1 MAYNLIM
8 TETVPGKSTRSGR
21 WEKQPGPEPYYCFL
35 PAPLP
40 PDPPLKYSE
49 KLLALT
55 EKAGRALGRLDS
67 ITAHLPNPQILLY
80 TYIRKEAV
88 LSSQIEGTQS
98 SLSDLLL
105 FENKETPGVPA
116 GDVGE
121 VLNYVAALEYG
132 LKRLKEL
139 PVSLRLIKEIHA
151 ILLKGGRGGSKEP
164 GEFRR
169 SQNWIG
175 GSRPGNAR
183 FVPPPPQEVIPA
195 LGALE
200 KFIHGEPA
208 QTPTLIKA
216 GLVHAQFESIH
227 PFLDGNGR
235 LGRLLIPFIMIA
247 EGALSSP
254 LLYLSLYFK
263 VRRAEYYEA
272 LQRVRMDGDWE
283 GWLEF
288 YLDGIAGTA
297 GQAGDTAARLVSLFK
312 EHGTA
317 IEGLGRS
324 EGTAL
329 KVHELFK
336 KRCILSLPVVS
347 RELGVSFPT
356 ANKTLGKLR
365 QLGFVKELTGKQR
378 HRVFSYQ
385 PYLQLLQEGMDAA
398 H

>member
-1 MAYNLIM
+1 MPYTLIM
-8 TETVPGKSTRSGR
+8 TENMPGKSPRSGR
-21 WEKQPGPEPYYCFL
+21 WEKQSGPEPYYCFI

-40 PDPPLKYSE
+40 PNPPIQYDE
-49 KLLALT
+49 KLKALT
-55 EKAGRALGRLDS
+55 ENAGLALGRLDS
-67 ITAHLPNPQILLY
+67 ITRFLPNPQMLLY

-105 FENKETPGVPA
+105 FENAETPGVPVD
-116 GDVGE
+116 DVKE

-139 PVSLRLIKEIHA
+139 PISLRLIKEIHA
-151 ILLKGGRGGSKEP
+151 ILLKGARGGHNEP

-175 GSRPGNAR
+175 GSRPGNAK
-183 FVPPPPQEVIPA
+183 FVPPPPHEVLSA

-216 GLVHAQFESIH
+216 GLAHAQFESIH

-247 EGALSSP
+247 EGAISSP

-263 VRRAEYYEA
+263 TRRTEYYEA
-272 LQRVRMDGDWE
+272 LQRVRTDGDWE

-288 YLDGIAGTA
+288 YLDGVFEVANKA
-297 GQAGDTAARLVSLFK
+297 SDAAAKLVGIFR
-312 EHGTA
+312 EHAAA

-324 EGTAL
+324 RDTAL
-329 KVHELFK
+329 RVHDLFK

-347 RELGVSFPT
+347 KELGVSFPT
-356 ANKTLGKLR
+356 ANKTLGKLQ
-365 QLGFVKELTGKQR
+365 QLGFVKEITGKQR
-378 HRVFSYQ
+378 HRVFSYE
-385 PYLQLLQEGMDAA
+385 PYLRMLQEGM
-398 H
+398 

>member
-1 MAYNLIM
+1 MSNNL
-8 TETVPGKSTRSGR
+8 PGKNSRSGR
-21 WEKQPGPEPYYCFL
+21 WEKQPGPEPYYCFF

-40 PDPPLKYSE
+40 PNPPIRYDERLQ
-49 KLLALT
+49 ALT

-67 ITAHLPNPQILLY
+67 ITLHLPNPQLLLY

-105 FENKETPGVPA
+105 FENAETPGVPVN
-116 GDVGE
+116 DVRE
-121 VLNYVAALEYG
+121 VSNYVAALEYG
-132 LKRLKEL
+132 LERLKEL
-139 PVSLRLIKEIHA
+139 PLSLRLLKEIHA
-151 ILLKGGRGGSKEP
+151 LLLKGGRGGNKEP
-164 GEFRR
+164 GELRR

-175 GSRPGNAR
+175 GSRPGNAKY
-183 FVPPPPQEVIPA
+183 VPPPPHEVLQA

-200 KFIHGEPA
+200 KFIHGAPA

-247 EGALSSP
+247 EGVLSSP

-263 VRRAEYYEA
+263 TRRTEYYEA
-272 LQRVRMDGDWE
+272 LQRVRTDGDWE
-283 GWLEF
+283 GWLAF
-288 YLDGIAGTA
+288 YLDGVAEVA
-297 GQAGDTAARLVSLFK
+297 NQASDTAARLVDIFK
-312 EHGTA
+312 EHSAA

-324 EGTAL
+324 RYTAL
-329 KVHELFK
+329 KVHDLFK
-336 KRCILSLPVVS
+336 KRCVLSLPVIS
-347 RELGVSFPT
+347 KELNVSFPT

-365 QLGFVKELTGKQR
+365 ELGFVKELTGKRR
-378 HRVFSYQ
+378 HRVFSYE
-385 PYLQLLQEGMDAA
+385 PYLRLLQAGME
-398 H
+398 

>member
-1 MAYNLIM
+1 MVENM
-8 TETVPGKSTRSGR
+8 PGKSPRSGR
-21 WEKQPGPEPYYCFL
+21 WEKQPGPESYYCFI

-40 PDPPLKYSE
+40 PTPPIQYDEGLQ
-49 KLLALT
+49 ALT

-67 ITAHLPNPQILLY
+67 ITTHLPNPQLLLY

-105 FENKETPGVPA
+105 FENAETPGVPID
-116 GDVGE
+116 DVQE
-121 VLNYVAALEYG
+121 VSNYVAALEHG

-139 PVSLRLIKEIHA
+139 PISLRLIKEIHA
-151 ILLKGGRGGSKEP
+151 ILLKGGRGSNKEP

-169 SQNWIG
+169 SQNWLG
-175 GSRPGNAR
+175 GSRPGNAKY
-183 FVPPPPQEVIPA
+183 VPAPWQEVIPA

-263 VRRAEYYEA
+263 VRRTEYYEA
-272 LQRVRMDGDWE
+272 LQRVRTDGDWE
-283 GWLEF
+283 GWLAF
-288 YLDGIAGTA
+288 YLDGIAEVA
-297 GQAGDTAARLVSLFK
+297 NQASDTATKLVGIFK
-312 EHGTA
+312 EHATA

-324 EGTAL
+324 KGTAL
-329 KVHELFK
+329 RLHDLFK
-336 KRCILSLPVVS
+336 KRCILSAPVV
-347 RELGVSFPT
+347 RKELGVSFPT
-356 ANKTLGKLR
+356 ANKTLRKLV
-365 QLGFVKELTGKQR
+365 QLGFVKEITGKQR
-378 HRVFSYQ
+378 HRVFSYE
-385 PYLQLLQEGMDAA
+385 PYLQMLQEGMEAP
-398 H
+398 

>member
-1 MAYNLIM
+1 MRYTFIM
-8 TETVPGKSTRSGR
+8 TENMPGKGSRSGR
-21 WEKQPGPEPYYCFL
+21 WEKQPGPEHYHSFI

-40 PDPPLKYSE
+40 PNPPIQYDEQLQ
-49 KLLALT
+49 ALT
-55 EKAGRALGRLDS
+55 EKASRALGRLDS
-67 ITAHLPNPQILLY
+67 ITIHLPNPQMLLY

-105 FENKETPGVPA
+105 FENAETPGVPVS
-116 GDVGE
+116 DVRE
-121 VLNYVAALEYG
+121 VSNYVAALEYG

-139 PVSLRLIKEIHA
+139 PISLRLIKEIHA
-151 ILLKGGRGGSKEP
+151 ILLKGGRDSNKEP

-175 GSRPGNAR
+175 GSRPGNAK
-183 FVPPPPQEVIPA
+183 FVPPPPHEVVPA

-200 KFIHGEPA
+200 KFIHGESV

-247 EGALSSP
+247 EGVISSP

-263 VRRAEYYEA
+263 VRRTEYYET
-272 LQRVRMDGDWE
+272 LQLVRTDGDWE
-283 GWLEF
+283 GWLKF
-288 YLDGIAGTA
+288 YLDGVAEVA
-297 GQAGDTAARLVSLFK
+297 NQASDTISKLVDVFK
-312 EHGTA
+312 KHNDV
-317 IEGLGRS
+317 IEGLGRARF
-324 EGTAL
+324 TAL

-336 KRCILSLPVVS
+336 KKCILSLPVIS
-347 RELGVSFPT
+347 NELGISFPA
-356 ANKTLGKLR
+356 ANKSIEKLQ
-365 QLGFVKELTGKQR
+365 QLGFVKEITGKQR
-378 HRVFSYQ
+378 HRVFSYE
-385 PYLQLLQEGMDAA
+385 PYLQMLQEGME
-398 H
+398 

>member
-1 MAYNLIM
+1 M
-8 TETVPGKSTRSGR
+8 TENIPGKSFRSGR
-21 WEKQPGPEPYYCFL
+21 WEKQPGPELYYSFI

-40 PDPPLKYSE
+40 PDPPIQYNERLQ
-49 KLLALT
+49 ALT

-67 ITAHLPNPQILLY
+67 ITMYLPNPQMLLY

-105 FENKETPGVPA
+105 FENAETPGVPVN
-116 GDVGE
+116 DVQE
-121 VLNYVAALEYG
+121 VSNYVAALEYG
-132 LKRLKEL
+132 LQRLKEL
-139 PVSLRLIKEIHA
+139 PISLRLMKEIHA
-151 ILLKGGRGGSKEP
+151 ILLKGGRGGNKEP

-175 GSRPGNAR
+175 GSRPGNAK
-183 FVPPPPQEVIPA
+183 FVPPPPHEVIPA

-208 QTPTLIKA
+208 QVPTLIKT

-272 LQRVRMDGDWE
+272 LQRVRTDGDWE
-283 GWLEF
+283 GWLAF
-288 YLDGIAGTA
+288 YLDGVAEVA
-297 GQAGDTAARLVSLFK
+297 NQASDMAAKLVGIFK
-312 EHGTA
+312 THAAA
-317 IEGLGRS
+317 IKGLGRS
-324 EGTAL
+324 KFTAL
-329 KVHELFK
+329 RVHDLFK
-336 KRCILSLPVVS
+336 KRCILSLPVIS

-356 ANKTLGKLR
+356 ANKTLTRLQ
-365 QLGFVKELTGKQR
+365 QLGFVKEMTGKRR
-378 HRVFSYQ
+378 HRVFSYE
-385 PYLQLLQEGMDAA
+385 PYLRILQEGM
-398 H
+398 